1 MHLAVI
7 AVAKERRVLLN
18 WIMLLILS
26 KLLQLFFVVNDV
38 FIERE

>member
-1 MHLAVI
+1 LAVI

-26 KLLQLFFVVNDV
+26 KLLQLLFVVNDV

>member
-1 MHLAVI
+1 MAVI

-26 KLLQLFFVVNDV
+26 KLLQLLFVVNDV